1 MWRKEFSLLGTRR
14 IKFFRES
21 LIRLDNES
29 IVEYLVR
36 LDTQIKK
43 FKEELFRLSWYMRG
57 GVSVNDLLDRYSHD
71 DRQAMYEVVKENI
84 ELTKNSQMPLI

>member
-1 MWRKEFSLLGTRR
+1 
-14 IKFFRES
+14 
-21 LIRLDNES
+21 
-29 IVEYLVR
+29 
-36 LDTQIKK
+36 
-43 FKEELFRLSWYMRG
+43 MRG